1 MPSTS
6 TPFRVGSPWNYINA
20 FFPAYLGGSR
30 IAFSLRAS
38 QYSRHKLVDISGRFA
53 VKRERVCVP
62 KSELPVSSRGLQPL
76 SCVSPVFASKMLHQN
91 IDILTF
97 TNLLLMLV

>member
-30 IAFSLRAS
+30 IDFSLRAS
-38 QYSRHKLVDISGRFA
+38 QYSLHKLVDI
-53 VKRERVCVP
+53 KICCEERESVYVP

-76 SCVSPVFASKMLHQN
+76 SCVSPVFASKMLLQN

-97 TNLLLMLV
+97 TDLLLILV